1 MAIRKL
7 DEIGTNEATTNI
19 HTICVGLFGFLQLS
33 FKCIYLNIA
42 RK

>member
-19 HTICVGLFGFLQLS
+19 HTTRVGLFGF
-33 FKCIYLNIA
+33 FTA
-42 RK
+42 VF